1 MQNIWI
7 IARREFKHYF
17 ISPIAYVGM
26 FAILLIIGVIFYL
39 DLTAAITQRYV
50 PSPQTTIGVLLFI
63 LPFLTAA
70 IMMRSIAEELK
81 TGTLEL
87 ILTAPIR
94 DWELIVGKWLGGY
107 MFIMIIVVI
116 TWIYPVV
123 LNQMVKPGID
133 QGLLVSGYLGVT
145 LVCATLVA
153 IGIAVS
159 SLFSNQIPA
168 FLITF
173 LIFLLL
179 WFINFPS
186 QLLGPT
192 SGEIINYVVLRSHFY
207 DSFFQGIIQIS
218 DIIYYISVTIFALF
232 LGTVSI
238 ETRRWR

>member
-7 IARREFKHYF
+7 IARRELKHYF

-39 DLTAAITQRYV
+39 DLTAAISQQYV

-70 IMMRSIAEELK
+70 IMMSSIAEEQK

-87 ILTAPIR
+87 MLTAPIR
-94 DWELIVGKWLGGY
+94 DWELIVGKWLGGFL
-107 MFIMIIVVI
+107 FIMIIVVI
-116 TWIYPVV
+116 TWIYPIV

-145 LVCATLVA
+145 LVSATLVA

-168 FLITF
+168 FLVTF

-192 SGEIINYVVLRSHFY
+192 SGEIINYLVLRSHFY
-207 DSFFQGIIQIS
+207 DSFFQGIIQIN
-218 DIIYYISVTIFALF
+218 DIIYYISVTILALF

>member
-1 MQNIWI
+1 MQNIWT
-7 IARREFKHYF
+7 IARRELKHYF

-26 FAILLIIGVIFYL
+26 FVILLIIGVIFYL
-39 DLTAAITQRYV
+39 DLTSAITNQYV
-50 PSPQTTIGVLLFI
+50 PSPQTSIGVLLFI

-70 IMMRSIAEELK
+70 IMMNSIADEQK

-87 ILTAPIR
+87 ILTAPVR
-94 DWELIVGKWLGGY
+94 DWELIVGKWLGGFL
-107 MFIMIIVVI
+107 FIMIIVVI

-145 LVCATLVA
+145 LVSATLVA

-179 WFINFPS
+179 WFISFPS

-192 SGEIINYVVLRSHFY
+192 GGDIITYIALRSHFY
-207 DSFFQGIIQIS
+207 DTFFQGIIQMS
-218 DIIYYISVTIFALF
+218 DIIYYISVTILALF
-232 LGTVSI
+232 LATVSI

>member
-7 IARREFKHYF
+7 IARRELKHYF

-39 DLTAAITQRYV
+39 DLTAAISQQYV

-70 IMMRSIAEELK
+70 IMMSSIAEEQK

-87 ILTAPIR
+87 MLTAPIR
-94 DWELIVGKWLGGY
+94 DWELIVGKWLGGFL
-107 MFIMIIVVI
+107 FIMIIVVI
-116 TWIYPVV
+116 TWIYPIV

-145 LVCATLVA
+145 LVSATLVA

-168 FLITF
+168 FLVTF

-179 WFINFPS
+179 WFINFPT

-192 SGEIINYVVLRSHFY
+192 SGEIINYLVLRSHFY
-207 DSFFQGIIQIS
+207 DSFFQGIIQIN
-218 DIIYYISVTIFALF
+218 DIIYYISVTILALF

>member
-7 IARREFKHYF
+7 IARRELKHYF

-39 DLTAAITQRYV
+39 DLTAAISQQYV
-50 PSPQTTIGVLLFI
+50 PSPQTTIGVLLFV

-70 IMMRSIAEELK
+70 VMMRSIADEQR

-94 DWELIVGKWLGGY
+94 DWELIVGKWLGGF
-107 MFIMIIVVI
+107 MFIMSIVVI

-133 QGLLVSGYLGVT
+133 QGLLVSGYLGAT

-186 QLLGPT
+186 QLFGT
-192 SGEIINYVVLRSHFY
+192 TGGEIITYIVLRSHFY

-218 DIIYYISVTIFALF
+218 DIIYYVSVTILALF
-232 LGTVSI
+232 LATVSL

>member
-7 IARREFKHYF
+7 IARRELKHYF

-39 DLTAAITQRYV
+39 DLTAAISQQYV

-63 LPFLTAA
+63 LPFITAA
-70 IMMRSIAEELK
+70 IMMSSIADEQK

-94 DWELIVGKWLGGY
+94 DWELIVGKWLGGF

-116 TWIYPVV
+116 TWIYPSV

-145 LVCATLVA
+145 LVSATLVA

-218 DIIYYISVTIFALF
+218 DIIYYISVTILALF

>member
-7 IARREFKHYF
+7 IARRELKHYF

-39 DLTAAITQRYV
+39 DLTAAISQQYV

-70 IMMRSIAEELK
+70 IMMSSIAEEQK

-87 ILTAPIR
+87 MLTAPIR
-94 DWELIVGKWLGGY
+94 DWELIVGKWLGGFL
-107 MFIMIIVVI
+107 FIMIIVVI
-116 TWIYPVV
+116 TWIYPLV

-145 LVCATLVA
+145 LVSATLVA

-168 FLITF
+168 FLVTF

-192 SGEIINYVVLRSHFY
+192 SGEIINYLVLRSHFY
-207 DSFFQGIIQIS
+207 DSFFQGIIQIN
-218 DIIYYISVTIFALF
+218 DIIYYISVTILALF